1 MWYEGKWRVC
11 RQIKYG
17 IIKNTNTRIQVT
29 CYNSAQIFL
38 TLLFLKGMETTQR
51 ILLADIY
58 SYCQRNKLLAK
69 EREEREQANESQTEE
84 GGVSE
89 SDSIIQDVKEHAPVL
104 ESPLEN
110 EVAPGPPKL
119 IQLENPPD
127 ITEELKVLTADF
139 PGLSRFRVTAVSDE
153 EQYPNQDSNSSE
165 EDLVPLVDLSNS
177 NCSSDLNDASMTADL
192 RDSATGHA
200 TLVDL
205 DDSSSSAGSMLKPS
219 AAPLIPAPTQ
229 TDRQITG
236 MLLNL
241 KCVRN
246 TSKL

>member
-1 MWYEGKWRVC
+1 
-11 RQIKYG
+11 
-17 IIKNTNTRIQVT
+17 
-29 CYNSAQIFL
+29 
-38 TLLFLKGMETTQR
+38 METTQR

-69 EREEREQANESQTEE
+69 EREERELANESQTEE

-110 EVAPGPPKL
+110 EASPGPPKL

-153 EQYPNQDSNSSE
+153 EQHPNQDSNSSE
-165 EDLVPLVDLSNS
+165 DDLVPLVDLSNS

-192 RDSATGHA
+192 RDSATGHV

-219 AAPLIPAPTQ
+219 VAPFIPAPAQ

-236 MLLNL
+236 MLLNM
-241 KCVRN
+241 KCVCN
-246 TSKL
+246 TSEL